1 MSVRLQLMHH
11 NTIQSLVVQLN
22 SLSSP
27 IVKFICVKNYSI
39 CCLDLSLQKAYQSKN
54 IEKNIRTLKDGIA
67 KKIEVLGPV
76 RCVVLLGCWHTP
88 PKHLI
93 TISILVEFKRI
104 VENFNKKWRS

>member
-27 IVKFICVKNYSI
+27 IVKFICVKSYSI

-76 RCVVLLGCWHTP
+76 RGVTRVLAHSTHAFDYNIYFGR
-88 PKHLI
+88 
-93 TISILVEFKRI
+93 V
-104 VENFNKKWRS
+104 